1 MAVLDAAFG
10 TFLKERLNAILSLSD
25 ALTYVL
31 AKHVGS
37 LAADKRLPIVTPYR
51 EITEAGGL
59 MSYGPNIPAM
69 FRRAAVY
76 VTKILKGASPADL
89 PIEQPSTFEL
99 VINLKV
105 AKSLGIEV
113 SPQLIAQ
120 ADETIE

>member
-1 MAVLDAAFG
+1 MRCFP
-10 TFLKERLNAILSLSD
+10 K
-25 ALTYVL
+25 
-31 AKHVGS
+31 
-37 LAADKRLPIVTPYR
+37 